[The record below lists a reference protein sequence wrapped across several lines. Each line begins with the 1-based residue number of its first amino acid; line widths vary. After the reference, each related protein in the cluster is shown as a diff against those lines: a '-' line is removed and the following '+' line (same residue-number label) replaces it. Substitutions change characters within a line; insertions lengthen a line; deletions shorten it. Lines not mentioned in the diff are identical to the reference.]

1 MDYYDKFKALFN
13 LIRLDNILNE
23 LNDGELSAGIL

>member
-13 LIRLDNILNE
+13 PIRLDILNE
-23 LNDGELSAGIL
+23 LNDGELSAGIF

>member
-13 LIRLDNILNE
+13 LIRLDILNE
-23 LNDGELSAGIL
+23 LNDGELSAGIF

>member
-1 MDYYDKFKALFN
+1 MDYYDKFNALFN